1 MAEVNFHDVLSK
13 QLNVVRKK
21 LNMETAIVS
30 YINDN
35 TYTLIAVDSH
45 LEGVFKAGMAFPLE
59 DTYCRDVY
67 QFNQVMRYYN
77 VGSMDSMLQHPA
89 YLSVQLESY
98 LAAPINDDKGQVVG
112 TVNFTSLMA
121 KRQQFEDKEV
131 ELATDLAAFIGK
143 NIEQYKL
150 LIPSES

>member
-1 MAEVNFHDVLSK
+1 MAEVNFHDVLIK
-13 QLNVVRKK
+13 QLKVVRKK
-21 LNMETAIVS
+21 LNMETAIAS
-30 YINDN
+30 YIKDN
-35 TYTLIAVDSH
+35 TYTLIAVDSN
-45 LEGVFKAGMAFPLE
+45 LEGVFKAGMSFPLE

-98 LAAPINDDKGQVVG
+98 LAAPISDHKGRVIG

-121 KRQQFEDKEV
+121 KRQQFEDQEV
-131 ELATDLAAFIGK
+131 KLATDLATFIDE
-143 NIEQYKL
+143 NIEQYKR
-150 LIPSES
+150 LIPTE

>member
-1 MAEVNFHDVLSK
+1 MVEVNFHEVLSK
-13 QLNVVRKK
+13 QLNVVREK
-21 LNMETAIVS
+21 LHMETAIVS

-35 TYTLIAVDSH
+35 TYTLIVVDSN
-45 LEGVFKAGMAFPLE
+45 LEGVFKPGMTFPLE

-77 VGSMDSMLQHPA
+77 IGSVDSMLQHPA

-98 LAAPINDDKGQVVG
+98 LAAPINDNEGKVIG

-121 KRQQFEDKEV
+121 KRQQFEDEEV
-131 ELATDLAAFIGK
+131 ELATGLAAFIGE
-143 NIEQYKL
+143 NIEQYRL
-150 LIPSES
+150 LIPSE